1 MKMTR
6 RVPPRE
12 GRRERER
19 ERREKNDDDDR
30 RTSDPLFVMVV
41 SSN

>member
-30 RTSDPLFVMVV
+30 RTSDPFVVV